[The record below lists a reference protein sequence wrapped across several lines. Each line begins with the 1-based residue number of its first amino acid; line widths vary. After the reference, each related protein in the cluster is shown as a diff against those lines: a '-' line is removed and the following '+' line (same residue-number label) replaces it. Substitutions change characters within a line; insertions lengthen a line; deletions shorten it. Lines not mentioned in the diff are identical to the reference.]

1 MRKVADYEKMGKRLR
16 EARRKAKMTQVQLAA
31 ACDCDPKHIS
41 AIENGTKHGLIDKD
55 EYAYAKK
62 RYNGEYEQLLE
73 EENRLFSSSKKLGNI
88 VASSNKWIQ
97 FVKEYRSI
105 PDIDRNAV
113 DYLVKR
119 INLYPN
125 KRIEIILNYE
135 DPFRLISE
143 YVEEIPEVLENVG

>member
-1 MRKVADYEKMGKRLR
+1 MELRL
-16 EARRKAKMTQVQLAA
+16 EQLIV
-31 ACDCDPKHIS
+31 DLT
-41 AIENGTKHGLIDKD
+41 EGLIDKD

-97 FVKEYRSI
+97 FVKEYRSL
-105 PDIDRNAV
+105 PDIDRKAV
-113 DYLVKR
+113 DYLIKR
-119 INLYPN
+119 INLYPD

-135 DPFRLISE
+135 DPFRQISE
-143 YVEEIPEVLENVG
+143 YVAEIPEVLANVG